1 MFTLP
6 TNNPMMKALFNTNM
20 VKVVYSEDFQNKR
33 RVYLPNT
40 PSPYHNPIYS
50 IWAVGVCAVR
60 KFGFLNDNFTFFKM
74 EDNHTFIKL
83 EDNLT

>member
-60 KFGFLNDNFTFFKM
+60 KFGF
-74 EDNHTFIKL
+74 FINRVCVPNSSKGPGDKN
-83 EDNLT
+83 ENNKK